1 MFYSKRPGLLRRI
14 NGRVSTRTD
23 VTTEGHSLLESIY
36 GGYLDKSYYTQ
47 DSLGSVIGT
56 FNDKGRIDEKYT
68 YDSFGRVTEG
78 RFDNVNRLG
87 YNGKMI
93 DPFTGNYDYGFRDY
107 SPVSMR
113 FTTVDPIRSGSN
125 WYSYVSNDPIN
136 KIDPFGLQES
146 DNKPED
152 RTNFGFDQ
160 IYPEYPNDWSNYDYE
175 FVESEIH
182 DDEDYGVAVVVDTGT
197 GIHLENGTDPPF
209 IDPDTGGDSGIDII
223 VVELTITTTN
233 GETITETFVTTD
245 DKDIFIV
252 PTDEE
257 VISGDAT
264 IDFYDIDEDITITHQ
279 LGFD

>member
-93 DPFTGNYDYGFRDY
+93 DPFTGHYDYGFRDY
-107 SPVSMR
+107 SPVAMR
-113 FTTVDPIRSGSN
+113 FTTVDPIRSGLN
-125 WYSYVSNDPIN
+125 WYSYVGNDPVN
-136 KIDPFGLQES
+136 YIDPLGLEAYDPFSTEMEAVEDFGITYNDDS
-146 DNKPED
+146 IRDDNELGA
-152 RTNFGFDQ
+152 TVYQNSEDQ
-160 IYPEYPNDWSNYDYE
+160 IEYL
-175 FVESEIH
+175 I
-182 DDEDYGVAVVVDTGT
+182 
-197 GIHLENGTDPPF
+197 L
-209 IDPDTGGDSGIDII
+209 DI
-223 VVELTITTTN
+223 
-233 GETITETFVTTD
+233 
-245 DKDIFIV
+245 
-252 PTDEE
+252 
-257 VISGDAT
+257 S
-264 IDFYDIDEDITITHQ
+264 
-279 LGFD
+279 